1 MISKQLLMKS
11 SSEIKLR
18 DVLNYTKE
26 FGIPDSYILNLYF
39 PKLFTLDKI
48 KNIEELEK
56 KHSNLYY
63 ENKTDLSDFFDDYNE
78 RIEIFDEI
86 YIKNINFTENG
97 ILNIHFTIHPKTEI
111 KLPLEIIFKIIN
123 SNSTI
128 PFIKYNPGKH
138 YENNSLGF
146 YT

>member
-1 MISKQLLMKS
+1 MKYGNI
-11 SSEIKLR
+11 ENTLYLCCAH

-86 YIKNINFTENG
+86 HEKKINFTENG

-111 KLPLEIIFKIIN
+111 KLPLEIICCACA
-123 SNSTI
+123 S
-128 PFIKYNPGKH
+128 P
-138 YENNSLGF
+138 SLAC
-146 YT
+146 